1 MRRLYTRTGDK
12 GYTAIHGGMRVPKT
26 DIRIEA
32 NGTLDELNVALGMV
46 RIAMPGDHSWQTPL
60 KNVQMTLMTVMSI
73 IATPSEARD
82 SNPNKLP
89 ESMVD
94 DTERLIDEVTA
105 ESGAAEHFILPGG
118 TALAGWLHQAR
129 VVARR
134 GERRLWQLNEVD
146 AVPDEILRWI
156 NRLSDLFFAMARS
169 EMSSEGV
176 DEERWRAFSYRR
188 TGK

>member
-94 DTERLIDEVTA
+94 DTERLIDEVTV
-105 ESGAAEHFILPGG
+105 ESGAAEHFILPCG
-118 TALAGWLHQAR
+118 TVLAGWLHQAR

-134 GERRLWQLNEVD
+134 AERRLWQLNEVD